1 MNKSFIFWINN
12 SQFKFLFFYF
22 FFCINYKHNKVS
34 TVSSKIIQE
43 FIKHFSQIHCT
54 LLLLFVHCKYIKIAI
69 MKKQT

>member
-54 LLLLFVHCKYIKIAI
+54 LLLLLFTVNILKLLL
-69 MKKQT
+69 